1 MIAVGSIVGG
11 RYEVKSFIGKG
22 GMQNVFL
29 ASDNLLKT
37 DVALKTPQE
46 NQQLSRFKK
55 SAKISAK
62 INHHNVAKT
71 LDYLENEEASY
82 LIEEFVPGDTL
93 EKKLNIFEYLDPHLG
108 ARVLH
113 HIAKGIAASH
123 HAGVIHRD
131 LKPSNIMVS
140 AGPNLHQLKIT
151 DFGIATLTKDV
162 FDQAYNQGDLTQ
174 STSGTVRGAIPY
186 MAPEF
191 MFRKNNTE
199 ITPAIDIW
207 SIGAMMFR
215 LLTGEYPFGLFLEA
229 AVNVKNNE
237 RRPWPSFMIA
247 NPQFRPLAESLKKII
262 DECLNP
268 NPDNRPTADDL
279 VNVCDQLCYLSV
291 DREIGDVSNLIQN
304 GYSGFAISSGTTS
317 FFSMESV
324 YGSKKPSP
332 GDRVCYSSFPG
343 QPQNRAHPIKVIK

>member
-1 MIAVGSIVGG
+1 MITVGSIVGG

-93 EKKLNIFEYLDPHLG
+93 ENKLNIFEYLDPHLG

-123 HAGVIHRD
+123 HAC
-131 LKPSNIMVS
+131 
-140 AGPNLHQLKIT
+140 
-151 DFGIATLTKDV
+151 
-162 FDQAYNQGDLTQ
+162 
-174 STSGTVRGAIPY
+174 
-186 MAPEF
+186 
-191 MFRKNNTE
+191 
-199 ITPAIDIW
+199 
-207 SIGAMMFR
+207 
-215 LLTGEYPFGLFLEA
+215 LLI
-229 AVNVKNNE
+229 
-237 RRPWPSFMIA
+237 RS
-247 NPQFRPLAESLKKII
+247 
-262 DECLNP
+262 
-268 NPDNRPTADDL
+268 
-279 VNVCDQLCYLSV
+279 
-291 DREIGDVSNLIQN
+291 
-304 GYSGFAISSGTTS
+304 
-317 FFSMESV
+317 
-324 YGSKKPSP
+324 
-332 GDRVCYSSFPG
+332 
-343 QPQNRAHPIKVIK
+343 